1 MISLSGDLL
10 SKYHPSS
17 DYALKINEVLPRLA
31 KKDSSIWGPEAESE
45 AKVRLNWIDLPKN
58 SEKLLPQIDE
68 IKKWVSN
75 QNFEHIVLCGMG
87 GSSLAP
93 EVFSKTFSK
102 TLTILDST
110 HPEQIAP
117 ILKQELKKTLFIF
130 GSKSGTTIET
140 LSQKLLFEHE
150 LAKLDLA
157 PKDHFLVI
165 TDPSSA
171 LAKDAQNNNYKVVLA
186 DPFVGGRFSA
196 LSAFGLIPAALMGVD
211 IKEILLQAQR
221 AANEFAHAN
230 SVATK
235 IAVLILEQTE
245 QFLAF
250 CDEGSNV
257 PGLSDWIEQLI
268 AESTGKDFKGRL
280 PVVLENLG
288 SEISGDL
295 PLITFTNGAGNLSV
309 VGELGEQFILWE
321 WVVAL
326 VCYGL
331 GVDPFNQPNV
341 TEAKDRTAS
350 LLLSQITEV
359 DANLAFEDANIK
371 VFANRK
377 FFSLDEALAYFLAPK
392 NGYIALM
399 AYLNRNDDFEI
410 TKLRNLIADKTS
422 TPTTFGWGPRF
433 LHSTG
438 QFHKGGQQNGAF
450 IQITGDSAL
459 DLEIPSK
466 NYSFNKLLLAQAQGD
481 FDALKSRSL
490 PIIRFHLKERVD
502 GINTLV
508 EALKRI

>member
-1 MISLSGDLL
+1 MLFRS
-10 SKYHPSS
+10 
-17 DYALKINEVLPRLA
+17 

-68 IKKWVSN
+68 IKKWASN

-150 LAKLDLA
+150 LAKLNLA

-165 TDPSSA
+165 TDPSSP
-171 LAKDAQNNNYKVVLA
+171 LAKDAQNNNFKVVLA

-196 LSAFGLIPAALMGVD
+196 LSAFGLIPAALMGID

-230 SVATK
+230 SVAAK

-280 PVVLENLG
+280 PIVLENIG
-288 SEISGDL
+288 SEISGNL

-350 LLLSQITEV
+350 L
-359 DANLAFEDANIK
+359 D
-371 VFANRK
+371 RK
-377 FFSLDEALAYFLAPK
+377 STR
-392 NGYIALM
+392 
-399 AYLNRNDDFEI
+399 LNSSHMSESRMP
-410 TKLRNLIADKTS
+410 S
-422 TPTTFGWGPRF
+422 
-433 LHSTG
+433 
-438 QFHKGGQQNGAF
+438 
-450 IQITGDSAL
+450 SA
-459 DLEIPSK
+459 
-466 NYSFNKLLLAQAQGD
+466 
-481 FDALKSRSL
+481 
-490 PIIRFHLKERVD
+490 
-502 GINTLV
+502 
-508 EALKRI
+508 